1 MAQQASFLC
10 VLMQGDAGIGYTNE
24 HTRVEKD
31 GGAKREEGNARRV
44 AVAAAPCV
52 RLPCTHQRWTY

>member
-44 AVAAAPCV
+44 AE
-52 RLPCTHQRWTY
+52 